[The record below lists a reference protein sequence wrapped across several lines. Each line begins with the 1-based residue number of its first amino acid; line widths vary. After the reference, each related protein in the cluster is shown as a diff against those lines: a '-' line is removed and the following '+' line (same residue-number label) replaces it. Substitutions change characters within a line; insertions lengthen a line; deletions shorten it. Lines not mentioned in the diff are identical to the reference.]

1 MLFLEYKFPSKM
13 GKKKQANQLGRSLI
27 KDRFSQGN
35 RRKVDND
42 TMVSELRFFDIFV
55 EFIVFCLDLAS
66 YDRGPGWI

>member
-1 MLFLEYKFPSKM
+1 M

-42 TMVSELRFFDIFV
+42 TMVSELRFNKTFSLNLSCFV
-55 EFIVFCLDLAS
+55 SI
-66 YDRGPGWI
+66 